1 MAVDALRYA
10 MRNDV
15 DKPTGNDTLRASLGA
30 VHHIM
35 LLSMAVST
43 AQHQYIKGALKDLAG
58 M

>member
-1 MAVDALRYA
+1 VLRYA

-15 DKPTGNDTLRASLGA
+15 DKPTGNDTLRAALGA

-43 AQHQYIKGALKDLAG
+43 AQRQHIKGALKDLAG
-58 M
+58 I